1 MLNIH
6 SCDCNAAKWAE
17 RKGRGMLLGEEVWI
31 LIGTDAAETNKVWR
45 NGGRRMARGGS
56 GGGGEAIDWQR
67 DIVFVPGALGHQLIS
82 ERAFLTRAGG

>member
-45 NGGRRMARGGS
+45 NGGVEWRGVVAAEGARQLIGNGAS
-56 GGGGEAIDWQR
+56 S
-67 DIVFVPGALGHQLIS
+67 FVPGALGHQLIS
-82 ERAFLTRAGG
+82 ERAFLTRGGG